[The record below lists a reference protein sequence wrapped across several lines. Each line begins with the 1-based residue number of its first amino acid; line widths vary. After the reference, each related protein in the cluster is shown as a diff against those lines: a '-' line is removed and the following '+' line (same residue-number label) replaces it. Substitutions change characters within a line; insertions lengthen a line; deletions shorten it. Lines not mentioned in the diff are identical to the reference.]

1 MKLGLDRTTG
11 LNRILTS
18 SKSEGDPGTGN
29 CSYKLDTNGSPE
41 LILYKGNVPR
51 WRSGHWTGH
60 GWSGLP
66 LSNPGSFFNI
76 SFVNNQSEVTI
87 SWSILDSIF
96 LARLVLHESGLVQKF
111 IRKRTNYQW
120 RALYLEPSDLCDNYG
135 KCGAFGKC
143 LVKKNGTEFE
153 CMCLPGFEPRSPN
166 EWSLRNASGGCV
178 RKRGNGKKSLCRSGE
193 GRFEKVENVKAPD
206 ASVAQVYPNLGLEGC
221 ESLCL
226 QNCSCTAYASVNAE
240 EESGCMI
247 WFGDLMDTKG
257 FDGGQHLYVRQRGS
271 HAKGFFVAIMV
282 VALVVAS
289 LLIFLFA
296 VWLRKRT
303 RNGWRR
309 QPTVF
314 IDVTASSTRLQD
326 SQKLNES
333 RRNPDLPIF
342 DISTILAATDM
353 FASAKMLG
361 QGGFGP
367 VYTVWDLWMEGKAL
381 DIVDSLLAEA
391 YPIHEVLRCIQIGLL
406 CVQEQATD

>member
-18 SKSEGDPGTGN
+18 WKSEGDPGTGN

-41 LILYKGNVPR
+41 LVLYKGNVPR
-51 WRSGHWTGH
+51 WHSGHWTGH

-76 SFVNNQSEVTI
+76 SFVNNQSEVTM

-111 IRKRTNYQW
+111 IRKKTNYQW
-120 RALYLEPSDLCDNYG
+120 RALYSKPSDLCDNYG

-143 LVKKNGTEFE
+143 LVKENGTEFE
-153 CMCLPGFEPRSPN
+153 CMCLPRFEPRSPN

-178 RKRGNGKKSLCRSGE
+178 RKRGNGEKSLCRSGE
-193 GRFEKVENVKAPD
+193 GGFEKVENVKAPD

-226 QNCSCTAYASVNAE
+226 RNCSCTAYASVNAE

-257 FDGGQHLYVRQRGS
+257 FDGGQHLYVRQRG
-271 HAKGFFVAIMV
+271 
-282 VALVVAS
+282 
-289 LLIFLFA
+289 
-296 VWLRKRT
+296 T
-303 RNGWRR
+303 
-309 QPTVF
+309 
-314 IDVTASSTRLQD
+314 
-326 SQKLNES
+326 
-333 RRNPDLPIF
+333 
-342 DISTILAATDM
+342 
-353 FASAKMLG
+353 
-361 QGGFGP
+361 
-367 VYTVWDLWMEGKAL
+367 
-381 DIVDSLLAEA
+381 
-391 YPIHEVLRCIQIGLL
+391 
-406 CVQEQATD
+406 